1 MALEVPGDVI
11 CPSHAIAGYSCPNEN
26 KSYLLQLLTPA
37 ASSQHLLALL
47 DDARILMFDKTHL
60 ATPLHT
66 IQAGQQESMKALS
79 NIENEK
85 SAWIAASS
93 AGYLAVWDAR
103 TNSTAPAMRLVGPSS
118 APYLSLASSNT
129 YVAAGTELQ
138 GSDAYLDIW
147 DLRQAGAP
155 VRTYSEVHSDDI
167 TSLVYHPDESMH
179 HGILLSGGMDGLVC
193 ATDTNISS
201 EDDAVVSV
209 GNTNASLARVGW
221 AACPDSYTFTPRS
234 SVVDVGMDEHEQAL
248 ANSAHWNHLGP
259 AYAISNMQTLSL
271 WDADKVCMRDTA
283 PADML

>member
-1 MALEVPGDVI
+1 
-11 CPSHAIAGYSCPNEN
+11 
-26 KSYLLQLLTPA
+26 
-37 ASSQHLLALL
+37 
-47 DDARILMFDKTHL
+47 
-60 ATPLHT
+60 
-66 IQAGQQESMKALS
+66 
-79 NIENEK
+79 
-85 SAWIAASS
+85 
-93 AGYLAVWDAR
+93 
-103 TNSTAPAMRLVGPSS
+103 
-118 APYLSLASSNT
+118 
-129 YVAAGTELQ
+129 
-138 GSDAYLDIW
+138 
-147 DLRQAGAP
+147 
-155 VRTYSEVHSDDI
+155 
-167 TSLVYHPDESMH
+167 MH